1 MFEVKNRLL
10 KAARATAATKIRVAA
25 TLTTA
30 DVTALRTTIANT
42 AAQVMGVMTVLAAVA
57 LLATSCGGAGQRK
70 TATAGGAD
78 SMRFA
83 PRYAAGYSVRAF
95 EGYKLLEVHDP
106 QQADGSVT
114 RFALVDRGAQ
124 VNTPEG
130 YTRVEVPVRG
140 LVCMT
145 TLQLSNIIAL
155 DRLDVVKGLPSTRSL
170 QNAEVR
176 KRIETG
182 QTRRIGIEGNFDNE
196 TILALAP
203 DLIVISPYKRGG
215 YDMLRQL
222 GTPLLPHFGYKETTP
237 LGQAEWMRCMGLLLG
252 CEERADS
259 LFAAI
264 EERYLAL
271 RERAATVTRRPRIFS
286 GEIRGG
292 NWYAVGGQSFLA
304 ALFRDAGADYVLSD
318 DPRSGGVTLDFE
330 QMYARAAEA
339 EYWRIVNSFDG
350 DFSYEALRGN
360 DPRYADFR
368 AWKEH
373 GVIYC
378 NLHQKPFYESTPVQP
393 DVVLADFIQA
403 LHPDLLPGRQPV
415 FYELLK

>member
-1 MFEVKNRLL
+1 MQRCEIFGKYPYLCGQKQVFPVKNRLL
-10 KAARATAATKIRVAA
+10 KAARTTAATRIKGIA
-25 TLTTA
+25 TLRTA
-30 DVTALRTTIANT
+30 I
-42 AAQVMGVMTVLAAVA
+42 MTVLAAAAV
-57 LLATSCGGAGQRK
+57 LATGCGSGGQRP
-70 TATAGGAD
+70 AAAAGGAD
-78 SMRFA
+78 SLRFA

-114 RFALVDRGAQ
+114 RFALVDRGAR
-124 VNTPEG
+124 VETPEG
-130 YTRVEVPVRG
+130 YTRVEIPVRG

-145 TLQLSNIIAL
+145 TLQLSNLIAL
-155 DRLDVVKGLPSTRSL
+155 GRTDVVKGMPSTRSL

-182 QTRRIGIEGNFDNE
+182 QTRRIGIEGNFDSE

-203 DLIVISPYKRGG
+203 DLILISPYKRGG

-222 GTPLLPHFGYKETTP
+222 GIPLLPHFGYKETTP

-252 CEERADS
+252 CEEQADS

-264 EERYLAL
+264 EERYIAL

-330 QMYARAAEA
+330 QMYARAADA
-339 EYWRIVNSFDG
+339 DYWRIVNSFEG

-368 AWKEH
+368 AWKRH

-378 NLHQKPFYESTPVQP
+378 NLRQKPFYESTPVQP
-393 DVVLADFIQA
+393 DVVLADLIQA

-415 FYELLK
+415 FYELLQ

>member
-1 MFEVKNRLL
+1 LFPVKNRILM
-10 KAARATAATKIRVAA
+10 AARATVATRIRVAA
-25 TLTTA
+25 AIKTA
-30 DVTALRTTIANT
+30 I
-42 AAQVMGVMTVLAAVA
+42 MTVLVAVA
-57 LLATSCGGAGQRK
+57 IMSTGCSGGGQRS
-70 TATAGGAD
+70 ATTGSGAD
-78 SMRFA
+78 SLRYA

-114 RFALVDRGAQ
+114 RFALVDRGAR
-124 VNTPEG
+124 VETPEG

-145 TLQLSNIIAL
+145 TLQLSNLIAL
-155 DRLDVVKGLPSTRSL
+155 DRLDVVKGMPSTRSL

-203 DLIVISPYKRGG
+203 DLIMISPYKRGG

-222 GTPLLPHFGYKETTP
+222 EVPLLPHFGYKETSP
-237 LGQAEWMRCMGLLLG
+237 LGQAEWMRCVGLLLG

-264 EERYLAL
+264 EERYTAL
-271 RERAATVTRRPRIFS
+271 RERAAEVTRRPRIFS

-304 ALFRDAGADYVLSD
+304 TLFRDAGADYVLSD

-339 EYWRIVNSFDG
+339 DYWRIVNSFDG

-368 AWKEH
+368 AWKQH

-378 NLHQKPFYESTPVQP
+378 NLRKKPFYESTPVQP
-393 DVVLADFIQA
+393 DVVLADLIQA
-403 LHPDLLPGRQPV
+403 LHPELLPGRQPA
-415 FYELLK
+415 FYELLE

>member
-1 MFEVKNRLL
+1 MTGTAS
-10 KAARATAATKIRVAA
+10 AAVAAVLMVAAVAA
-25 TLTTA
+25 T
-30 DVTALRTTIANT
+30 
-42 AAQVMGVMTVLAAVA
+42 G
-57 LLATSCGGAGQRK
+57 CGGAGQR
-70 TATAGGAD
+70 TAAAEEGD
-78 SMRFA
+78 SLRFA

-95 EGYKLLEVHDP
+95 EGYRLLEVHDP
-106 QQADGSVT
+106 QQADGTVN
-114 RFALVDRGAQ
+114 RFALVDRGAK
-124 VNTPEG
+124 VATPEG

-145 TLQLSNIIAL
+145 TLQLSNLIAL
-155 DRLDVVKGLPSTRSL
+155 DRIDVVKGLPSTRSL

-196 TILALAP
+196 TILAIAP
-203 DLIVISPYKRGG
+203 DLILISPYKRGG

-222 GTPLLPHFGYKETTP
+222 ETPLLPHFGYKETSP
-237 LGQAEWMRCMGLLLG
+237 LGQAEWVRCMGLLLG

-271 RERAATVTRRPRIFS
+271 RERAAAVTRRPRIFS

-292 NWYAVGGQSFLA
+292 NWYAVGGQSYLA
-304 ALFRDAGADYVLSD
+304 ALFRDAGADYVLGD

-339 EYWRIVNSFDG
+339 DYWRIVNSFDG
-350 DFSYEALRGN
+350 DFSYETLRRN

-368 AWKEH
+368 AWKRH
-373 GVIYC
+373 GIIYC
-378 NLHQKPFYESTPVQP
+378 NLHRKPFYESTPVRP
-393 DVVLADFIQA
+393 DVVLADLIQA

-415 FYELLK
+415 FYELLE